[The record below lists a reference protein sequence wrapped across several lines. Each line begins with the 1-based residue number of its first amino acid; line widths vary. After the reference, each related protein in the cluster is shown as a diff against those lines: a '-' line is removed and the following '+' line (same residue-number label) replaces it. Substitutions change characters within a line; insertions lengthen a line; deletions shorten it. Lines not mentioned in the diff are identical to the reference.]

1 MIFHQKSKSTQSPA
15 NKNDN
20 LREESEL
27 NRANMTE
34 WIDQLKEKIIHLEV
48 STSYIYNIFNYNNI
62 RRKIARKTNKS
73 RRTSP
78 RTII

>member
-1 MIFHQKSKSTQSPA
+1 MELLSTRFQA

-48 STSYIYNIFNYNNI
+48 SYFYSYKENDNIFL
-62 RRKIARKTNKS
+62 
-73 RRTSP
+73 
-78 RTII
+78 

>member
-1 MIFHQKSKSTQSPA
+1 MELLSTQFQA

-48 STSYIYNIFNYNNI
+48 SYFYSYNENDNIFLSIYF
-62 RRKIARKTNKS
+62 
-73 RRTSP
+73 
-78 RTII
+78 

>member
-1 MIFHQKSKSTQSPA
+1 
-15 NKNDN
+15 
-20 LREESEL
+20 
-27 NRANMTE
+27 MTE

-48 STSYIYNIFNYNNI
+48 STSYIYKSFNYNNI

-78 RTII
+78 RIII

>member
-48 STSYIYNIFNYNNI
+48 SISYIYNIFQL
-62 RRKIARKTNKS
+62 
-73 RRTSP
+73 
-78 RTII
+78 